1 MNALEN
7 ARSIPPLKPVT
18 VLCWFVFCFLG
29 AYAGPFGTYEY
40 DLGPRAL
47 FWAGVVIGAA
57 LLGRMCRL
65 VAIRVVGK
73 PFSFA
78 TDATTVLL
86 ITIVFTPVLVLL
98 TKIVLSPENPVS
110 YLRFAQ
116 YVAVISASITALRRF
131 LMQSFRW
138 HLEIAE
144 PAQSAQPVEDPRLTR
159 RLPDDFEGP
168 ILRLAV
174 RDHFVDVVTPK
185 ETHRIRM
192 RFSDAIDEMDT
203 VTGYCTHRSHWVARH
218 AIAGVKRENGR
229 INLLLTNGDLV
240 PVSRSYRPDLE
251 EAGILD
257 IVNHAASGSHKAAR
271 P

>member
-1 MNALEN
+1 M
-7 ARSIPPLKPVT
+7 
-18 VLCWFVFCFLG
+18 
-29 AYAGPFGTYEY
+29 
-40 DLGPRAL
+40 
-47 FWAGVVIGAA
+47 
-57 LLGRMCRL
+57 GRISQL
-65 VAIRVVGK
+65 AAIRIVGK

-86 ITIVFTPVLVLL
+86 MTIVFTPVLMLL
-98 TKIVLSPENPVS
+98 TTIVLSPENPGS
-110 YLRFAQ
+110 YLYFAQ
-116 YVAVISASITALRRF
+116 FVAVISACITALRRF
-131 LMQSFRW
+131 LMQTLRW

-144 PAQSAQPVEDPRLTR
+144 PAQPEEDPRLAR

-174 RDHFVDVVTPK
+174 RDHLVDVVTPK
-185 ETHRIRM
+185 DTYRIRM
-192 RFSDAIDEMDT
+192 RFADAIDEMDT
-203 VTGYCTHRSHWVARH
+203 VAGYCTHRSHWVARH
-218 AIAGVKRENGR
+218 AIAGVERETGR

-257 IVNHAASGSHKAAR
+257 IVNHAASESRRAAR